1 MPITLK
7 PERQRS
13 LFAILDIGFADLA
26 SGVAGTAIQLPPN
39 AEVVSGSITVNTVF
53 NSATSDTLS
62 LGDSAAGARYAN
74 AVNLRALGR
83 TALTVTG
90 YRTLPTTRAITA
102 TWTGVGA
109 APTTGSVR
117 VIVEYLQGHRA
128 DLTQD

>member
-1 MPITLK
+1 M
-7 PERQRS
+7 
-13 LFAILDIGFADLA
+13 
-26 SGVAGTAIQLPPN
+26 
-39 AEVVSGSITVNTVF
+39 F

-74 AVNLRALGR
+74 AVNLRTLGR

-90 YRTLPTTRAITA
+90 YRTLPTTRTITA